1 MPQSESSRRDF
12 GGPAPK
18 RQQQI
23 SLWKPGP
30 QSQSRRRDFGGPAP
44 TWVPLQRLAR
54 LGAWGVHTAQH
65 VATLCSRL
73 TGTFAPGVIVA
84 GIPSW
89 TVLLPAP
96 AGRAPCEK
104 RTSGAARARTIPFVG
119 PRCHSFRPERP
130 RLMQP
135 FMFVATTLRNLILEA
150 VPRCQSRREVGGPAP
165 KLRLHQS
172 ARGER
177 KTTATFGKR
186 PTPASPSE
194 KTALE
199 KTGLGWKPLGMLL
212 GCVTSETF
220 GRSGEVQL
228 LEGVGGRFR
237 S

>member
-1 MPQSESSRRDF
+1 MGPLAEVGSVRCMGRSHSTTCSNPMLPLDRD
-12 GGPAPK
+12 
-18 RQQQI
+18 
-23 SLWKPGP
+23 
-30 QSQSRRRDFGGPAP
+30 
-44 TWVPLQRLAR
+44 
-54 LGAWGVHTAQH
+54 
-65 VATLCSRL
+65 LCSRCYCCRHPQL
-73 TGTFAPGVIVA
+73 DSAIASTRRP
-84 GIPSW
+84 
-89 TVLLPAP
+89 
-96 AGRAPCEK
+96 APCEK